1 MSDHIWFEFQKIFG
15 VSVHPKYGGW
25 FALRGALIFK
35 GVLCPDLE
43 RKWPIDIVPTTELRK
58 ELLERFNFR
67 WKDWTFRDI
76 IPAEKKYSD
85 DQKEYFSTPPKDRK
99 DLIERLKQKTLEEQ
113 SKNV

>member
-1 MSDHIWFEFQKIFG
+1 MT
-15 VSVHPKYGGW
+15 
-25 FALRGALIFK
+25 
-35 GVLCPDLE
+35 CPDLE
-43 RKWPIDIVPTTELRK
+43 RKQPTDIVPTTELRK

-85 DQKEYFSTPPKDRK
+85 DQKEYFSTPPKDRRE
-99 DLIERLKQKTLEEQ
+99 LIDRLKQKTVED